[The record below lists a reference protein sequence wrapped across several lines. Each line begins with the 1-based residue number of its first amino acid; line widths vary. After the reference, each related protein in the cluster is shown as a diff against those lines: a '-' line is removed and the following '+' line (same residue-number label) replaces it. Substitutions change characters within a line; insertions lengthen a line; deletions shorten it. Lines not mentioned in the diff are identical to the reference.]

1 MLSSIV
7 RGGYIDGVSAKQ
19 NQTYSFDYD
28 GFGNVTNIWVGN
40 DLLVSYTYADDN
52 GNLTRTTYG
61 DGTYIDNVYDDLDR
75 IIQIK
80 IDGVVK
86 YNYSYN
92 GNGDLYRVEDV
103 DNDTVYC
110 YTYDSLG
117 RLLSSW
123 QQTDETVNA
132 LTYYT
137 YDDQNRVSEY
147 YCGLTG
153 VTGGTLGQTYSYA
166 YDGDDGNLISIQVS
180 GENMNG
186 DLLEYSYDGLKR
198 LSEKQ
203 ISGQY
208 RTLAAEY
215 DYETLSGG
223 RSTTLVSGLSWTLQG
238 AATLAYTYD
247 YDTLGNINGVIRNG
261 ALEAG
266 YIYDDQGQLITEY
279 LYNEDAYYTYTY
291 DTYGNIRSAVK
302 RDLIT
307 DAVLSTET
315 YSYTDTGWRDQL
327 TSYNGATITYDEIGN
342 PASYNNGSAY
352 NFAWENGRELSI
364 VYHNGIVTR
373 YEYGADGLRTQ
384 KKYGSTT
391 YNYYY
396 ADGQLIRQTWGTH
409 YIDFLYDE
417 TGSVYSIIND
427 GTQYYFVKNL
437 QGDVVQ
443 IRSIYGTVVVEYT
456 YDAWGNVLSITGMYA
471 DTLGVNNPIR
481 YRGYYQDFETGFY
494 YLQSRYYDPA
504 VRRFINADGYINA
517 NDDLLGYNMYAYCGN
532 NPVNRNDDG
541 GMFWDTIFDVVSL
554 VVSVVEVV
562 ANPTDPWAWA
572 GLVGDAI
579 DLIPFVSGVGEVTR
593 AVKTT
598 SKVVDKVNKAVD
610 ALSTARKV
618 DKITDGL
625 NTAHKFSD
633 FVDNTSDGIKYTDK
647 VIKQMSNA
655 SDINHSFPVLID
667 SMVDLKMGKPF
678 TGGDGI
684 MRWKVEIPGSVNN
697 RSGIFEYII
706 EPNGMCNHRF
716 FRFIGG

>member
-1 MLSSIV
+1 MTS
-7 RGGYIDGVSAKQ
+7 
-19 NQTYSFDYD
+19 
-28 GFGNVTNIWVGN
+28 IWVGN
-40 DLLVSYTYADDN
+40 ELLVSYTYADDN
-52 GNLTRTTYG
+52 GNLIRTTYG

-80 IDGVVK
+80 IDGAVK

-166 YDGDDGNLISIQVS
+166 YDTNDGNLISIQVS

-223 RSTTLVSGLSWTLQG
+223 RSTTLVSELSWTLQG
-238 AATLAYTYD
+238 AAALAYTYD

-315 YSYTDTGWRDQL
+315 YSYTDTGWLDQL
-327 TSYNGATITYDEIGN
+327 TSYNGESITYDEIGN
-342 PASYNNGSAY
+342 PEIYNNGSFY
-352 NFAWENGRELSI
+352 LFAWENGRELSM
-364 VYHNGIVTR
+364 VYHDGIVTS
-373 YEYGADGLRTQ
+373 YAYGADGLRTQ
-384 KKYGSTT
+384 KTYGDTT

-517 NDDLLGYNMYAYCGN
+517 NGDFIGFNMYAYCGN
-532 NPVNRNDDG
+532 NPIAYIDVSGDSADEALKGLAAGAAALSAMDG
-541 GMFWDTIFDVVSL
+541 LLPIGDIIGITMLLIG
-554 VVSVVEVV
+554 VV
-562 ANPTDPWAWA
+562 AISEAVEIENFRTFPT
-572 GLVGDAI
+572 LRQ
-579 DLIPFVSGVGEVTR
+579 PFVRE
-593 AVKTT
+593 
-598 SKVVDKVNKAVD
+598 NEKAKSLPPPVPLD
-610 ALSTARKV
+610 PSYNYWSAIRTPNAILPSVPLTYSEAKQ
-618 DKITDGL
+618 
-625 NTAHKFSD
+625 
-633 FVDNTSDGIKYTDK
+633 FV
-647 VIKQMSNA
+647 A
-655 SDINHSFPVLID
+655 A
-667 SMVDLKMGKPF
+667 
-678 TGGDGI
+678 GGDI
-684 MRWKVEIPGSVNN
+684 VCRNWASAIAIIKFYPSARWDPPKRREGYLPHYHLNN
-697 RSGIFEYII
+697 AHG
-706 EPNGMCNHRF
+706 NH
-716 FRFIGG
+716 IWYYG